1 MSEVRAEETLSDALR
16 EDEDEVPR
24 KLGIAALAYD
34 TAVYGGTRVAVKSL
48 AFLLVPLYAH
58 FLSPSEFGVLEL
70 VLATMALIDVFIAL
84 PGTLARFFFD
94 KDDRAWRRQVITA
107 YFGIEAV
114 YPAVLVG
121 ALMIL
126 SGPLAAGVADSS
138 TYATLFVI
146 ALTDLYLTNIVDL
159 PMALCRLR
167 RKPITFAFYAL
178 SRAVTMVVF
187 SVLFVAVWE
196 YGVKGILLASLASAG
211 VVFVISAREW
221 VRDLVPRVPPTLVRE
236 MLEFSWPA
244 ILSGVAFYALNFL
257 DRFFVAHYHGTAD
270 TGLYGAAFRY
280 SQVVVV
286 GVFAFRMGWSQWHF
300 SWLHT
305 ERHPQMV
312 ARGANYF
319 FFAIGFL
326 VAVVSLWILPVFHLL
341 MPERFWEA
349 TYAVPPLALAAAGTG
364 AFTVFAVSVNV
375 TKRMRL
381 LLPLSL
387 ASALLAIG
395 LYFLLIP
402 PYSFL
407 GAAWATAA
415 SFAAMTIGMA
425 VICQRIYPV
434 PWEWRR
440 LGLAVGVMVALCF
453 AALALDAWVPFYAS
467 LLIRAV
473 LTLAYPVV
481 LVALGFF
488 SRSDLAAMRDRLRLR
503 RRSP

>member
-1 MSEVRAEETLSDALR
+1 MSEVRAEEELSDALR
-16 EDEDEVPR
+16 EDDDVPR
-24 KLGIAALAYD
+24 RLGIGALAHD
-34 TAVYGGTRVAVKSL
+34 TAIYGGTRVAVKSL

-84 PGTLARFFFD
+84 PGAFARFFFD

-107 YFGIEAV
+107 YFAIEAA
-114 YPAVLVG
+114 YPAVLIG
-121 ALMIL
+121 ILML
-126 SGPLAAGVADSS
+126 FSGPLAGGVADSS

-146 ALTDLYLTNIVDL
+146 ALADLYLTNIVDL

-167 RKPITFAFYAL
+167 RKPLTFAFYAL
-178 SRAVTMVVF
+178 TRAVTMVVF

-196 YGVKGILLASLASAG
+196 YGVKGILLASLTSAC

-221 VRDLVPRVPPTLVRE
+221 VRDLVPRVPPGLVRE
-236 MLEFSWPA
+236 MLEFSWPT
-244 ILSGVAFYALNFL
+244 ILSGIAFYALNFL

-280 SQVVVV
+280 GQVVVV

-305 ERHPQMV
+305 DRHPQMV
-312 ARGANYF
+312 ARAANYY

-326 VAVVSLWILPVFHLL
+326 VALVSLWILPLFHLL

-364 AFTVFAVSVNV
+364 AFNVFAIGMNV

-381 LLPLSL
+381 LLPVSA
-387 ASALLAIG
+387 ASAALAIG

-402 PYSFL
+402 RYSFL
-407 GAAWATAA
+407 GAAWATATA
-415 SFAAMTIGMA
+415 FAAMAIGT
-425 VICQRIYPV
+425 VVVCQRIYPV

-440 LGLAVGVMVALCF
+440 IGLAIGVTVALCL
-453 AALALDAWVPFYAS
+453 AALALDAWAPFYAS
-467 LLIRAV
+467 LPVRAA
-473 LTLAYPVV
+473 LTLAYPLV
-481 LVALGFF
+481 LVVLGFF
-488 SRSDLAAMRDRLRLR
+488 PRSDLAAMRDRLRLR
-503 RRSP
+503 RRSA

>member
-1 MSEVRAEETLSDALR
+1 MSEVRAEEELSDALR
-16 EDEDEVPR
+16 EDDDVPR
-24 KLGIAALAYD
+24 RLGIGALAHD
-34 TAVYGGTRVAVKSL
+34 TAIYGGTRVAVKSL

-84 PGTLARFFFD
+84 PGAFARFFFD

-107 YFGIEAV
+107 YFAIEAA
-114 YPAVLVG
+114 YPAVLIG
-121 ALMIL
+121 ILML
-126 SGPLAAGVADSS
+126 FSGPLAGGVADSS

-146 ALTDLYLTNIVDL
+146 ALADLYLTNIVDL

-167 RKPITFAFYAL
+167 RKPLTFAFYAL
-178 SRAVTMVVF
+178 TRAVTMVVF

-196 YGVKGILLASLASAG
+196 YGVKGILLASLTSAC

-221 VRDLVPRVPPTLVRE
+221 VRDLVPRVPPGLVRE
-236 MLEFSWPA
+236 MLEFSWPT
-244 ILSGVAFYALNFL
+244 ILSGIAFYALNFL

-280 SQVVVV
+280 GQVVVV

-305 ERHPQMV
+305 DRHPQMV
-312 ARGANYF
+312 ARAANYY

-326 VAVVSLWILPVFHLL
+326 VALVSLWILPLFHLL

-364 AFTVFAVSVNV
+364 AFNVFAIGMNV

-381 LLPLSL
+381 LLPVSA
-387 ASALLAIG
+387 ASAALAIG

-402 PYSFL
+402 RYSFL
-407 GAAWATAA
+407 GAAWATATA
-415 SFAAMTIGMA
+415 FAAMAIGT
-425 VICQRIYPV
+425 VVVCQRIYPV

-440 LGLAVGVMVALCF
+440 IGLAIAVTVALCF
-453 AALALDAWVPFYAS
+453 AALALDAWAPFYAS
-467 LLIRAV
+467 LPVRVA
-473 LTLAYPVV
+473 LTLAYPLV
-481 LVALGFF
+481 LVVLGFF
-488 SRSDLAAMRDRLRLR
+488 PRSDLAAMRDRLRLR
-503 RRSP
+503 RRSA

>member
-1 MSEVRAEETLSDALR
+1 VSEVRAEEELSDALR
-16 EDEDEVPR
+16 EDDDVPR
-24 KLGIAALAYD
+24 RLGIGALAYD
-34 TAVYGGTRVAVKSL
+34 TAIYGGTRVAVKSL

-84 PGTLARFFFD
+84 PGAFARFFFD

-107 YFGIEAV
+107 YFAIEAA
-114 YPAVLVG
+114 YPAVLIG
-121 ALMIL
+121 TLMLL
-126 SGPLAAGVADSS
+126 SGPLAGGVADSS

-146 ALTDLYLTNIVDL
+146 ALADLYLTNIVDL

-167 RKPITFAFYAL
+167 RKPLTFAFYAL
-178 SRAVTMVVF
+178 TRAVTMVVF

-196 YGVKGILLASLASAG
+196 YGVKGILLASLTSAC

-221 VRDLVPRVPPTLVRE
+221 VRDLVPRIPPRLVRE
-236 MLEFSWPA
+236 MLEFSWPT
-244 ILSGVAFYALNFL
+244 ILSGIAFYALNFL

-280 SQVVVV
+280 AQVVVV

-305 ERHPQMV
+305 DRHPQMV
-312 ARGANYF
+312 ARAANYY

-326 VAVVSLWILPVFHLL
+326 VALVSLWILPLFHLL
-341 MPERFWEA
+341 MPERFWDA

-364 AFTVFAVSVNV
+364 AFNVFAIGMNV

-381 LLPLSL
+381 LLPVSA
-387 ASALLAIG
+387 ASAALAIG

-402 PYSFL
+402 RYSFL
-407 GAAWATAA
+407 GAAWATAIA
-415 SFAAMTIGMA
+415 FAVMAIGT
-425 VICQRIYPV
+425 VVVCQRIYPV

-440 LGLAVGVMVALCF
+440 IGLAIAVTVALCL
-453 AALALDAWVPFYAS
+453 AALALDAWAPFYAS
-467 LLIRAV
+467 LPVRAA
-473 LTLAYPVV
+473 LTLAYPLV
-481 LVALGFF
+481 LLVLGFF
-488 SRSDLAAMRDRLRLR
+488 PRSDLAAMRDRLRLR
-503 RRSP
+503 RRGV

>member
-1 MSEVRAEETLSDALR
+1 MSEVRAEEELSDALR
-16 EDEDEVPR
+16 EDDDVPR
-24 KLGIAALAYD
+24 RLGIGALAHD
-34 TAVYGGTRVAVKSL
+34 TAIYGGTRVAVKSL

-84 PGTLARFFFD
+84 PGAFARFFFD

-107 YFGIEAV
+107 YFAIEAA
-114 YPAVLVG
+114 YPAVLIG
-121 ALMIL
+121 IL
-126 SGPLAAGVADSS
+126 ILFSGPLAGGVADSS

-146 ALTDLYLTNIVDL
+146 ALADLYLTNIVDL

-167 RKPITFAFYAL
+167 RKPLTFAFYAL
-178 SRAVTMVVF
+178 TRAVTMVVF

-196 YGVKGILLASLASAG
+196 YGVKGILLASLTSAC

-221 VRDLVPRVPPTLVRE
+221 VRDLVPRVPPGLVRE
-236 MLEFSWPA
+236 MLEFSWPT
-244 ILSGVAFYALNFL
+244 ILSGIAFYALNFL

-280 SQVVVV
+280 GQVVVV

-305 ERHPQMV
+305 DRHPQMV
-312 ARGANYF
+312 ARAANYY

-326 VAVVSLWILPVFHLL
+326 VALVSLWILPLFHLL

-364 AFTVFAVSVNV
+364 AFNVFAIGMNV

-381 LLPLSL
+381 LLPVSA
-387 ASALLAIG
+387 ASAALAIG

-402 PYSFL
+402 RYSFL
-407 GAAWATAA
+407 GAAWATATA
-415 SFAAMTIGMA
+415 FAAMAIGT
-425 VICQRIYPV
+425 VVVCQRIYPV

-440 LGLAVGVMVALCF
+440 IGLAIAVTVALCF
-453 AALALDAWVPFYAS
+453 AALALDAWAPFYAS
-467 LLIRAV
+467 LPVRAA
-473 LTLAYPVV
+473 LMLAYPLV
-481 LVALGFF
+481 LVVLGFF

-503 RRSP
+503 RRSA

>member
-1 MSEVRAEETLSDALR
+1 MSEVRAEEELSDALR
-16 EDEDEVPR
+16 EDDDVPR
-24 KLGIAALAYD
+24 RLGIGALAHD
-34 TAVYGGTRVAVKSL
+34 TAIYGGTRVAVKSL

-84 PGTLARFFFD
+84 PGAFARFFFD

-107 YFGIEAV
+107 YFAIEAA
-114 YPAVLVG
+114 YPAVLIG
-121 ALMIL
+121 IL
-126 SGPLAAGVADSS
+126 ILFSGPLAGGVADSS

-146 ALTDLYLTNIVDL
+146 ALADLYLTNIVDL

-167 RKPITFAFYAL
+167 RKPLTFAFYAL
-178 SRAVTMVVF
+178 TRAVTMVVF

-196 YGVKGILLASLASAG
+196 YGVKGILLASLTSAC

-221 VRDLVPRVPPTLVRE
+221 VRDLVPRVPPGLVRE
-236 MLEFSWPA
+236 MLEFSWPT
-244 ILSGVAFYALNFL
+244 ILSGIAFYALNFL

-280 SQVVVV
+280 GQVVVV

-305 ERHPQMV
+305 DRHPQMV
-312 ARGANYF
+312 ARAANYY

-326 VAVVSLWILPVFHLL
+326 VALVSLWILPLFHLL

-364 AFTVFAVSVNV
+364 AFNVFAIGMNV

-381 LLPLSL
+381 LLPVSA
-387 ASALLAIG
+387 ASAALAIG

-402 PYSFL
+402 RYSFL
-407 GAAWATAA
+407 GAAWATATA
-415 SFAAMTIGMA
+415 FAAMAIGT
-425 VICQRIYPV
+425 VVVCQRIYPV

-440 LGLAVGVMVALCF
+440 IGLAIAVTVALCF
-453 AALALDAWVPFYAS
+453 AALALDAWAPFYAS
-467 LLIRAV
+467 LPVRAA
-473 LTLAYPVV
+473 LTLAYPLV
-481 LVALGFF
+481 LVVLGFF

-503 RRSP
+503 RRSA

>member
-1 MSEVRAEETLSDALR
+1 VSEVRAEEELSDALR
-16 EDEDEVPR
+16 EDDDVPR
-24 KLGIAALAYD
+24 RLGIGALAHD
-34 TAVYGGTRVAVKSL
+34 TAIYGGTRVAVKSL

-84 PGTLARFFFD
+84 PGAFARFFFD
-94 KDDRAWRRQVITA
+94 KDDRAWRREVITT
-107 YFGIEAV
+107 YFAIEAA
-114 YPAVLVG
+114 YPAVLIG
-121 ALMIL
+121 ILML
-126 SGPLAAGVADSS
+126 FSGPLAGGVADSS

-146 ALTDLYLTNIVDL
+146 ALADLYLTNIVDL

-167 RKPITFAFYAL
+167 RKPLTFAFYAL
-178 SRAVTMVVF
+178 TRAVTMVVF

-196 YGVKGILLASLASAG
+196 YGVKGILLASLTSAC

-221 VRDLVPRVPPTLVRE
+221 VRDLVPRVPPRLVRE
-236 MLEFSWPA
+236 MLEFSWPT

-257 DRFFVAHYHGTAD
+257 DRFIVAHYHGTAD

-280 SQVVVV
+280 AQVVVV

-305 ERHPQMV
+305 DRHPQMV
-312 ARGANYF
+312 ARAANYY

-326 VAVVSLWILPVFHLL
+326 VALVSLWILPLFHLL

-349 TYAVPPLALAAAGTG
+349 TYAVPPLALAAAATG
-364 AFTVFAVSVNV
+364 AFNVFAVGMNV

-381 LLPLSL
+381 LIPVSA
-387 ASALLAIG
+387 ASAALAIG

-402 PYSFL
+402 RYSFL

-415 SFAAMTIGMA
+415 AFTAMAIGT
-425 VICQRIYPV
+425 VVVCRRIYPV

-440 LGLAVGVMVALCF
+440 IGLAIAVTVALCF
-453 AALALDAWVPFYAS
+453 AALALDAWAPFYAS
-467 LLIRAV
+467 LPVRAA
-473 LTLAYPVV
+473 LTLAYPLV
-481 LVALGFF
+481 LVVLGFF
-488 SRSDLAAMRDRLRLR
+488 PRNDLAAMRDRLRLR
-503 RRSP
+503 RRSA

>member
-16 EDEDEVPR
+16 EDEDVPR
-24 KLGIAALAYD
+24 RLGIAALAYD

-58 FLSPSEFGVLEL
+58 FLSLSDFGVLEL

-84 PGTLARFFFD
+84 PGTLARYFFD

-107 YFGIEAV
+107 YFAIEAA
-114 YPAVLVG
+114 YPAVLIG
-121 ALMIL
+121 ALMVL

-146 ALTDLYLTNIVDL
+146 ALADLYLTNIVDL

-167 RKPITFAFYAL
+167 RKPLTFAFYAL

-187 SVLFVAVWE
+187 SILFVAVWE
-196 YGVKGILLASLASAG
+196 YGVKGIVLASLTSAG
-211 VVFVISAREW
+211 VVFVVSAREW
-221 VRDLVPRVPPTLVRE
+221 VRDLVPRVPPKLVRE

-257 DRFFVAHYHGTAD
+257 DRFFVAHFHGTAD

-381 LLPLSL
+381 LLPLS
-387 ASALLAIG
+387 AVSALLAIG

-415 SFAAMTIGMA
+415 SFAAMATGMA
-425 VICQRIYPV
+425 VIGQRIYPV
-434 PWEWRR
+434 PWEWRS
-440 LGLAVGVMVALCF
+440 LGLALGVTLALIF
-453 AALALDAWVPFYAS
+453 AALALNAWVPFYAS
-467 LLIRAV
+467 LLIRAA
-473 LTLAYPVV
+473 LTLAYPIV

-488 SRSDLAAMRDRLRLR
+488 PRSDLAAIRDRLRLR
-503 RRSP
+503 RRSA